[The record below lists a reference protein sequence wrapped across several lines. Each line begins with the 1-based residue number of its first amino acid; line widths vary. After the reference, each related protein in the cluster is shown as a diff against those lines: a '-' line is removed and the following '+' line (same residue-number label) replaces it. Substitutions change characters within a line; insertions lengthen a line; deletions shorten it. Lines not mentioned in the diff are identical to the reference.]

1 MASRGQQLGGK
12 WSWSSVFPLEVTE
25 GSSAQYTP
33 FDALRTSLCRQREAL
48 GITMQTTRW
57 CTRLIIPGDSPIQA
71 EDKEGT
77 LALINDH
84 AMDQPLILTPTQVK
98 WEARFNTDWPALW
111 KTVNTITKKLKSPV
125 ATFIWRLLNVSLPW
139 PSHEK
144 CPLCS
149 SPRASP
155 SHLFLECPGTLW
167 TSTLHLLWRPFS
179 PLAKSTKKL
188 SWLSGL
194 NGSLSL
200 G

>member
-1 MASRGQQLGGK
+1 
-12 WSWSSVFPLEVTE
+12 
-25 GSSAQYTP
+25 
-33 FDALRTSLCRQREAL
+33 
-48 GITMQTTRW
+48 MQTTRW

-111 KTVNTITKKLKSPV
+111 KSVNTITKKLRSPV
-125 ATFIWRLLNVSLPW
+125 ATFIWRLLNVSLSW

-155 SHLFLECPGTLW
+155 LHLFLECPGTLDLY
-167 TSTLHLLWRPFS
+167 SPPPLEALLTPGQVNKEVILALWSQWRLITWVKYETPDLS
-179 PLAKSTKKL
+179 KVNRHKIAHKLLEEEIQRAKNTG
-188 SWLSGL
+188 WI
-194 NGSLSL
+194 
-200 G
+200 